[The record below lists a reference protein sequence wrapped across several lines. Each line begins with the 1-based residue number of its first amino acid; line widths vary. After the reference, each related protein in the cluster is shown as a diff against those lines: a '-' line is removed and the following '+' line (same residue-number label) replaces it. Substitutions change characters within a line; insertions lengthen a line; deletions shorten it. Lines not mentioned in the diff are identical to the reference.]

1 MVLQCCGA
9 AVLRFFEL
17 QHGKTATLQH
27 LRNEED
33 AMEKRDV
40 FNRMIAEGLIPV
52 VRVTSAKEAIDV
64 ADAIKEGGVSFI
76 EITMS
81 VQGAIDVI
89 KELTQKYKDEII
101 MGAGT
106 VLDTETGRAALLAGA
121 QFIVGPTL
129 NLDLIQL
136 AHRYSAVVIPGAA
149 TPTEILTA
157 WNAGADMV
165 KVFPAGQLGG
175 PEYLKALRGPLPQIL
190 LVPTGGVN
198 LQNAGAFIKAG
209 ATALGV
215 GGELVD
221 KKAVKEKKFNIIT
234 ENTRAFLK
242 VIREAERVSMRITF
256 PYPEIRPLEIPDQ
269 NLLGI
274 FSPSTVRVEKSE
286 EEIIDETFSDPINLP
301 AYLRSWNGVKMS

>member
-1 MVLQCCGA
+1 
-9 AVLRFFEL
+9 
-17 QHGKTATLQH
+17 
-27 LRNEED
+27 
-33 AMEKRDV
+33 MEKREV
-40 FNRMIAEGLIPV
+40 LNRMINEGLIPV
-52 VRVTSAKEAIDV
+52 IRVTSASEAMDV

-106 VLDTETGRAALLAGA
+106 VLDPETGRAALLAGA
-121 QFIVGPTL
+121 QFIVSPTL

-136 AHRYSAVVIPGAA
+136 AHRYSAVVIPGAM

-165 KVFPAGQLGG
+165 KVFPSAQLGG
-175 PEYLKALRGPLPQIL
+175 PEYIKALRGPLPQIL

-209 ATALGV
+209 AAALGV

-221 KKAVKEKKFNIIT
+221 KKAIKEKKFHIIT
-234 ENTRAFLK
+234 ESTRTFLK
-242 VIREAERVSMRITF
+242 TIREARGQGS
-256 PYPEIRPLEIPDQ
+256 
-269 NLLGI
+269 
-274 FSPSTVRVEKSE
+274 S
-286 EEIIDETFSDPINLP
+286 
-301 AYLRSWNGVKMS
+301 

>member
-1 MVLQCCGA
+1 
-9 AVLRFFEL
+9 
-17 QHGKTATLQH
+17 
-27 LRNEED
+27 
-33 AMEKRDV
+33 MEKREV
-40 FNRMIAEGLIPV
+40 FNRMMSEGLLPV
-52 VRVTSAKEAIDV
+52 IRVSSAQEAIDV
-64 ADAIKEGGVSFI
+64 ADAIKEGGVTLI

-81 VQGAIDVI
+81 VPGAIDVI
-89 KELTQKYKDEII
+89 KELNQKYKDEII

-106 VLDTETGRAALLAGA
+106 VLDPETGRAALLAGA
-121 QFIVGPTL
+121 QFIVSPTL
-129 NLDLIQL
+129 NLDLIHL
-136 AHRYSAVVIPGAA
+136 AHRYSAVVIPGSM
-149 TPTEILTA
+149 TPTEIIAA

-175 PEYLKALRGPLPQIL
+175 PEYIKAIRGPLPQVL

-242 VIREAERVSMRITF
+242 IIREARGE
-256 PYPEIRPLEIPDQ
+256 
-269 NLLGI
+269 
-274 FSPSTVRVEKSE
+274 
-286 EEIIDETFSDPINLP
+286 
-301 AYLRSWNGVKMS
+301 

>member
-1 MVLQCCGA
+1 
-9 AVLRFFEL
+9 
-17 QHGKTATLQH
+17 
-27 LRNEED
+27 
-33 AMEKRDV
+33 MEKREV
-40 FNRMIAEGLIPV
+40 LNRMINEGLIPV
-52 VRVTSAKEAIDV
+52 IRVTSASEATDV
-64 ADAIKEGGVSFI
+64 ADAVKEGGVSFI

-106 VLDTETGRAALLAGA
+106 VLDPETGRAALLAGA
-121 QFIVGPTL
+121 QFLVSPTL

-136 AHRYSAVVIPGAA
+136 GHRYSAVVIPGAM

-165 KVFPAGQLGG
+165 KVFPSAQLGG
-175 PEYLKALRGPLPQIL
+175 PEYIKALRGPLPQIL

-209 ATALGV
+209 AAALGV

-221 KKAVKEKKFNIIT
+221 KKAIKEKKFQIIT
-234 ENTRAFLK
+234 ESTRAFLK
-242 VIREAERVSMRITF
+242 TIREAR
-256 PYPEIRPLEIPDQ
+256 
-269 NLLGI
+269 G
-274 FSPSTVRVEKSE
+274 K
-286 EEIIDETFSDPINLP
+286 
-301 AYLRSWNGVKMS
+301 

>member
-1 MVLQCCGA
+1 M
-9 AVLRFFEL
+9 
-17 QHGKTATLQH
+17 K
-27 LRNEED
+27 
-33 AMEKRDV
+33 KRDV

-52 VRVTSAKEAIDV
+52 IRVTSAKEAIDV

-89 KELTQKYKDEII
+89 KELTQKYRDEII

-121 QFIVGPTL
+121 QFIVAPTL

-221 KKAVKEKKFNIIT
+221 KKAVKEKKFNVIT

-242 VIREAERVSMRITF
+242 TIKEARES
-256 PYPEIRPLEIPDQ
+256 
-269 NLLGI
+269 
-274 FSPSTVRVEKSE
+274 
-286 EEIIDETFSDPINLP
+286 
-301 AYLRSWNGVKMS
+301 

>member
-1 MVLQCCGA
+1 
-9 AVLRFFEL
+9 
-17 QHGKTATLQH
+17 
-27 LRNEED
+27 
-33 AMEKRDV
+33 MEKREI
-40 FNRMIAEGLIPV
+40 FNRMVSEALIPV
-52 VRVTSAKEAIDV
+52 IRVSSAKEAIDV
-64 ADAIKEGGVSFI
+64 ADAIKEGGGSFL
-76 EITMS
+76 EITMT

-106 VLDTETGRAALLAGA
+106 ILDPETGRAALLAGA
-121 QFIVGPTL
+121 QFIVSPTL

-136 AHRYSAVVIPGAA
+136 AHRYSAVVIPGAM

-165 KVFPAGQLGG
+165 KVFPAAQLGG
-175 PEYLKALRGPLPQIL
+175 PEYLKAIRGPLPQVL

-221 KKAVKEKKFNIIT
+221 KKAVKEKKFNVIT
-234 ENTRAFLK
+234 ENARAFLK
-242 VIREAERVSMRITF
+242 AIREAMGS
-256 PYPEIRPLEIPDQ
+256 
-269 NLLGI
+269 
-274 FSPSTVRVEKSE
+274 
-286 EEIIDETFSDPINLP
+286 
-301 AYLRSWNGVKMS
+301 